1 MRVAII
7 GARWP
12 DVDLERGILGLTEGE
27 IARDPGVTREGILMA
42 ASDAEVILTGP
53 RPRFD
58 AATIE
63 RLRCRGIVRY
73 GAGHDNV
80 DVAAAQRKG
89 IAVAYV
95 PDYGTEAVALHTV
108 SLALAL
114 LRSIPR
120 ADRLVKAGGW
130 DLAPLR
136 PLHLPSV
143 LTAGIIG
150 FGSIGRRTAE
160 LFVGVGIGRVR
171 ACDDRVEVDAPS
183 VDAASM
189 ETVLAESDIV
199 SIHASGA
206 PDATPIIG
214 LDEISL
220 MKEGS
225 ILINTA
231 RGSLIEPAALVSGL
245 RAHRPAAAALDV
257 FDREPADP
265 DTFADVLDQVIMTP
279 HMGWYTEETEREL
292 RTKTAQEAKRVLDR
306 KPVLHPVAVREE
318 PS

>member
-27 IARDPGVTREGILMA
+27 IARDPGVTREDILVA

-58 AATIE
+58 AGTIE

-73 GAGHDNV
+73 GAGHNNV
-80 DVAAAQRKG
+80 DVAAAQRNG
-89 IAVAYV
+89 MAVAYL
-95 PDYGTEAVALHTV
+95 PDYGTEAVAVHAL

-136 PLHLPSV
+136 PLHLRSV

-150 FGSIGRRTAE
+150 FGNTGRRTAQ
-160 LFVGVGIGRVR
+160 LFGGVGFGRVR
-171 ACDDRVEVDAPS
+171 ACDDRVEVE
-183 VDAASM
+183 AASI

-199 SIHASGA
+199 SIHASAA
-206 PDATPIIG
+206 PEATPIIG

-220 MKEGS
+220 MKPGT

-231 RGSLIEPAALVSGL
+231 RGSLVKPEALVSGL
-245 RAHRPAAAALDV
+245 RGHRPAAAALEVIDP
-257 FDREPADP
+257 EPADP

-279 HMGWYTEETEREL
+279 HMGWHTEETEREL
-292 RTKTAQEAKRVLDR
+292 RTKMAQEAKRVLDR
-306 KPVLHPVAVREE
+306 KPVLHPVAVQEE